1 MIACISLQIITFLFD
16 SEDFQFMFLVMKNQK
31 RQAVI
36 LKNQMQ
42 MVLMSTTNQ
51 MDLIV
56 HLGGASDLPP

>member
-1 MIACISLQIITFLFD
+1 MIACIGLQIITFLFD
-16 SEDFQFMFLVMKNQK
+16 SEDFQFMFLVMKSQK

-42 MVLMSTTNQ
+42 VVLMSTANQ